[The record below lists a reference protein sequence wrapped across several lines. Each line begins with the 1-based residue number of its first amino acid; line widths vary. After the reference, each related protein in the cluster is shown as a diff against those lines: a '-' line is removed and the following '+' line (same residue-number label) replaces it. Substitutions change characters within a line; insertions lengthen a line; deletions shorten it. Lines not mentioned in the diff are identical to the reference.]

1 MLTRARS
8 ALLLVVLGVLTLA
21 TAGPAWVRAQT
32 ATALDP
38 AVAVTVTG
46 GAAAPA
52 VNAAGF
58 VVVAAGLALALVGR
72 RARWVVLGVAAAA
85 GVLVAASAVG
95 VVLRPDD
102 LAASGAAETAGVTDL
117 TAAATVTP
125 WPWLT
130 AGVGVLVVA
139 AAVTVGVLSRH
150 WTVSSSRH
158 ERTPQTPAPGA
169 AVDSHDAWDALTRG
183 SDPTA
188 PQDR

>member
-8 ALLLVVLGVLTLA
+8 ALLLVALGVLVLA
-21 TAGPAWVRAQT
+21 AAGPVWVRAQT

-38 AVAVTVTG
+38 AVPVAVTG

-58 VVVAAGLALALVGR
+58 VVVATGLALALVGR

-85 GVLVAASAVG
+85 GVLVAVSAVG
-95 VVLRPDD
+95 VTARPDD
-102 LAASGAAETAGVTDL
+102 LAAGGAAETAGVTDL
-117 TAAATVTP
+117 TAAATVTA
-125 WPWLT
+125 WPWL
-130 AGVGVLVVA
+130 AAVVGVLLVVA
-139 AAVTVGVLSRH
+139 AAAIGMAARRWAAV
-150 WTVSSSRH
+150 SSRH
-158 ERTPQTPAPGA
+158 ERTPLTPAPGA

-183 SDPTA
+183 ADPTA